1 MKEKKKSG
9 LSTKSSTSLIKET
22 GRKYNKAD
30 HEKRRQLDREFEEGG
45 WKNEIALAK
54 RAIFD
59 STNLDQCLGIIMP
72 FARVLRRGSYCERLI
87 IERLILLSQEEK
99 KLDQISKEF
108 MVYRAVRISENSSEE
123 ELRIPKGFRDKIWN
137 PFFFVY
143 RPHPKTRQWSFFML
157 KLRSNR

>member
-9 LSTKSSTSLIKET
+9 LLTKSSTSLIKGLIDISGPFYHREDILVPPAECALEEAVEQIKET

-108 MVYRAVRISENSSEE
+108 MVYSHPGMP
-123 ELRIPKGFRDKIWN
+123 ELLEYQKIA
-137 PFFFVY
+137 
-143 RPHPKTRQWSFFML
+143 L
-157 KLRSNR
+157 KKN